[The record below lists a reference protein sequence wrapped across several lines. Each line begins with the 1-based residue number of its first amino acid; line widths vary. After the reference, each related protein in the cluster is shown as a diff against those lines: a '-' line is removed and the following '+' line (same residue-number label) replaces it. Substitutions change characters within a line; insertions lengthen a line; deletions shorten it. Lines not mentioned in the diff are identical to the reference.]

1 MEIFDG
7 AWLDQVLFVPESGVN
22 LDSVRQLTKDC
33 SVRVAIC
40 KEGFCI
46 EKLQTLEW
54 IGYGYH
60 YSGRYKIACLDVGAA
75 SDWVLDRVARCHH
88 TPKQAVAVGPS

>member
-22 LDSVRQLTKDC
+22 LVSVSQLTKDC

-60 YSGRYKIACLDVGAA
+60 YSGRYKIACLDVEEQRATGFWTESQGATIPPNRQF
-75 SDWVLDRVARCHH
+75 L
-88 TPKQAVAVGPS
+88 